1 MPRLPG
7 TLAGTLAELQVFE
20 NILCTWNIAS
30 ELHRL
35 RPELYGVPTTS
46 RQHNDLNQLAVIVG
60 SLQEPCGSPQRRPKL
75 RANWTPRVHH
85 QIDGPNCAPNRT
97 RDCLRDALDD
107 MQVDLVASA
116 HW

>member
-46 RQHNDLNQLAVIVG
+46 RQHNDLNQLTVIVG
-60 SLQEPCGSPQRRPKL
+60 SLQEPCGSPSDTQNCEPIGRPEFTTKL
-75 RANWTPRVHH
+75 MD
-85 QIDGPNCAPNRT
+85 QIGAPNRT

-107 MQVDLVASA
+107 MQVDLA

>member
-20 NILCTWNIAS
+20 NIQCTSNIAS

-46 RQHNDLNQLAVIVG
+46 RQHNDLNQLTVIVG
-60 SLQEPCGSPQRRPKL
+60 SLQEPCGSPQ
-75 RANWTPRVHH
+75 
-85 QIDGPNCAPNRT
+85 
-97 RDCLRDALDD
+97 
-107 MQVDLVASA
+107 
-116 HW
+116 